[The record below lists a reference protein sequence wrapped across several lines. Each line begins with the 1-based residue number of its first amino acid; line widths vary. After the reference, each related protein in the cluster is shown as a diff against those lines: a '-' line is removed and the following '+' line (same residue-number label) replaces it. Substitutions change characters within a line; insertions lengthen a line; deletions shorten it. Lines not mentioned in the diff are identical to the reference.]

1 MDLNYFSSGP
11 RDRVLRALLDAG
23 HRVRGVF
30 VTDPDVR
37 PGVRPTMELALG
49 RGLPVRVIRKV
60 DLESLAVDLAGQA
73 CLSVGFAFLFP
84 EIFIRAMHVCL
95 NVHGTL
101 LPNYAGLRTLNWI
114 LENGD
119 PTSGVTVHQID
130 TDVDTGPILLQR
142 SFPVSVFDS
151 GRSLYR
157 KTLEFEPAVVVEAL
171 ARYESG
177 IYEFRP
183 QELAGVMRYPDRL
196 PEHSVLDPSRPLRE
210 LYNKIRAADP
220 DRYPAHFYLDGE
232 KVCVKVWRPEKPPRE
247 EDMI

>member
-1 MDLNYFSSGP
+1 MEMNYFSSGP

-23 HRVRGVF
+23 HRVRGAF
-30 VTDPDVR
+30 VTDPGVW
-37 PGVRPTMELALG
+37 PGVRPTLELAQE
-49 RGLPVRVIRKV
+49 RGLPVRVIRKA

-84 EIFIRAMHVCL
+84 EAFIRAMRVCL

-101 LPNYAGLRTLNWI
+101 LPKYAGLRTLNWV

-130 TDVDTGPILLQR
+130 TGIDTGPILLQR
-142 SFPVSVFDS
+142 AFPVSVFDT

-177 IYEFRP
+177 EIEFKP
-183 QELAGVMRYPDRL
+183 QEFAGAMHYPDRV
-196 PEHSVLDPSRPLRE
+196 PEHSLLDPSRPLRE

-220 DRYPAHFYLDGE
+220 DRYPAHFYLEGE

-247 EDMI
+247 KDMV